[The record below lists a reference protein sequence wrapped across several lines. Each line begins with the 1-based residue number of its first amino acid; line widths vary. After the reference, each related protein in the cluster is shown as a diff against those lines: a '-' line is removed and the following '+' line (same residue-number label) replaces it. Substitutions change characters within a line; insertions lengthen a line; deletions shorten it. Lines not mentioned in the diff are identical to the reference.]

1 MSYKMKLMIFVLF
14 VNLLVTV
21 IYLVW
26 NYIRRK
32 ERLLSVWMKA
42 ALMLLCPV
50 IGPLFVGVAFLLYHL
65 FFAQKMDLSDVVFS
79 KERTEK
85 FLHPDEDMEK
95 NMVSLEEALEITDRQ
110 NLRTLMLNVLRG
122 DYQKSLS
129 SIVLALDS
137 EDSETAH
144 YAASVLQDILNDY
157 RTKVQEQY
165 LACQEKDDKQF
176 ANCIRLIEYM
186 NPILEQKVLTEL
198 EQRSMTEKLEGV
210 LQIAWE
216 LDAAKISSVVY
227 EKVCER
233 LLDIAAYDSC
243 RTWCERAVR
252 QYPRSPGS
260 YTCQLKLYF
269 SCGDR
274 ESFFRVMQELRS
286 LDIVIDKETLEMIRT
301 FM

>member
-1 MSYKMKLMIFVLF
+1 MKLMIFVLF

-26 NYIRRK
+26 NHIRRK

-176 ANCIRLIEYM
+176 RRCIELVEYM
-186 NPILEQKVLTEL
+186 DPILAQKVLTEL
-198 EQRSMTEKLEGV
+198 EQRAMTEKMMEI
-210 LQIAWE
+210 LQMAWE
-216 LDAAKISSVVY
+216 IDPGRISSTVY
-227 EKVCER
+227 EKICER
-233 LLDIAAYDSC
+233 LLDIRAYEEC
-243 RTWCERAVR
+243 RIWCDRAVA
-252 QYPRSPGS
+252 QYPRSLGS

-274 ESFFRVMQELRS
+274 EEFFRVMKELRA
-286 LDIVIDKETLEMIRT
+286 LDIAIDQETLEMIRT
-301 FM
+301 FI